1 MTSRVSAI
9 RGDTP
14 AIVVVPHGHPSDD
27 TNTDIIGLQ
36 IIREI
41 DCFGVINYGW
51 ERADKFDYYKDKA
64 NCNNIKHLSEDV
76 IFQEFLEPILRFSK
90 IIENSGFIPNIFII
104 HGVSNDVQRGL
115 KDPPEIILG
124 TGNGN
129 PPAWS
134 CEQWV
139 RDGFAALLK
148 THGTSVYLG
157 KSGGKYSGRDP
168 NNLNQLFNTKYG
180 NYTSAQSIQ
189 LEIVRNLRSSKD
201 KSKMTGDII
210 AMCIEDIIEAQQSWE
225 KWTSTNFGTY
235 KEI

>member
-1 MTSRVSAI
+1 MQRVSATK
-9 RGDTP
+9 GDFP
-14 AIVVVPHGHPSDD
+14 AIVVVPHGFDD
-27 TNTDIIGLQ
+27 TNTTIIGEQ

-64 NCNNIKHLSEDV
+64 NCNNIRHLSEDV

-90 IIENSGFIPNIFII
+90 IIENSGFIPNVFII
-104 HGVSNDVQRGL
+104 HGVSNDIQRGL

-124 TGNGN
+124 TGNGD
-129 PPAWS
+129 PPSWS
-134 CEQWV
+134 CDQWV

-148 THGTSVYLG
+148 THGMNVYFG

-168 NNLNQLFNTKYG
+168 NNLNQLFNTNYGKYI
-180 NYTSAQSIQ
+180 SAQSLQ
-189 LEIVRNLRSSKD
+189 LEIVRELRSSKD
-201 KSKMTGDII
+201 KSKMTGDVI

-225 KWTSTNFGTY
+225 KWTKTNFGTY